1 MEFIKRNPK
10 IYIFSGKAR
19 AGKDTSAEIIKNHYE
34 QNNKKVIILQYAFYL
49 KEYAKKI
56 SGWDGS
62 DENKPRQLLI
72 DLGTGLIR
80 KKISYNFFVDRMI
93 QDIEIY
99 SYYFDVIIISDA
111 RLVEELDYPKTKFKN
126 VNLINIVR
134 PNYDNG
140 LTDEQKKSLTES
152 ALDSYDDYDYRLIN
166 DGTLEDLKY
175 KIINMLGEML

>member
-1 MEFIKRNPK
+1 MEFIQKNPE
-10 IYIFSGKAR
+10 IYIFAGKAR
-19 AGKDTSAEIIKNHYE
+19 AGKDTSADILKKYYE
-34 QNNKKVIILQYAFYL
+34 QNNKKVIILQYSFYL

-56 SGWDGS
+56 TGWDGS

-80 KKISYNFFVDRMI
+80 KQINRNFFVDRMI

-111 RLVEELDYPKTKFKN
+111 RLVEELDYPKTKMKN
-126 VNLINIVR
+126 VKLINIVR

-140 LTDEQKKSLTES
+140 LTEEQKQSLTES
-152 ALDSYDDYDYRLIN
+152 ALNNYENYDYKLIN
-166 DGTLEDLKY
+166 DGTIEDLEN

>member
-1 MEFIKRNPK
+1 
-10 IYIFSGKAR
+10 
-19 AGKDTSAEIIKNHYE
+19 
-34 QNNKKVIILQYAFYL
+34 
-49 KEYAKKI
+49 
-56 SGWDGS
+56 
-62 DENKPRQLLI
+62 
-72 DLGTGLIR
+72 
-80 KKISYNFFVDRMI
+80 MI

-111 RLVEELDYPKTKFKN
+111 RLVEELDYPKNKFKN

>member
-1 MEFIKRNPK
+1 MEFIKKNPK
-10 IYIFSGKAR
+10 IYIFAGKAR
-19 AGKDTSAEIIKNHYE
+19 AGKDTSADILKKYYE
-34 QNNKKVIILQYAFYL
+34 KNNKKVIILQYSFYL

-56 SGWDGS
+56 TGWDGC

-72 DLGTGLIR
+72 DLGTELIR
-80 KKISYNFFVDRMI
+80 KQINHNFFVDRMI

-111 RLVEELDYPKTKFKN
+111 RLVEELDCPKTKLKN
-126 VNLINIVR
+126 VKLINIVR

-152 ALDSYDDYDYRLIN
+152 ALNNYEKYDYKLIN
-166 DGTLEDLKY
+166 DSTIDDLEN